1 MNDYS
6 IELSSEEIFDS
17 RSKRNFSEVYGCYAI
32 GHHRSA
38 IVMLWSVVVTDI
50 LFKLEYLANLYSDQP
65 AKDIIASVTASQK
78 QNPRSSEWELT
89 LVRDVQS
96 KTELLDTSELTQLE
110 QLQQLRHLSAHPVIT
125 QGDLLFTPNKETVR
139 ANIRNSLDAVLT
151 KPPILGRKVFDHFTE
166 DIAQLSQQ
174 SPDYSQISS
183 YIDSKYLRQ
192 IMIQTIGRI
201 FRSLWRVT
209 FKSADAMA
217 EENREINEQVLE
229 VLFAKHT
236 SYLSKE
242 ISDNPNY
249 FSEISAEDDTLHIMS
264 LFLSKN
270 PGVYRLLTPAATV
283 PIESHANLTA
293 DNFANCWFI
302 GDSPL
307 AHLTDLA
314 SRLNNGEKISN
325 DTMSSLCQSLASTEA
340 LSLIFHCGIDLYF
353 NSGSFNSADSIFYSL
368 IKPCL
373 NYYTRECFEEF
384 LKNCSNSR
392 NSQVFGRT
400 RVGRDHKV
408 VETAIARR
416 FPDIDLNAYPRF
428 LSSVS

>member
-192 IMIQTIGRI
+192 ITIQTIG
-201 FRSLWRVT
+201 
-209 FKSADAMA
+209 
-217 EENREINEQVLE
+217 N
-229 VLFAKHT
+229 
-236 SYLSKE
+236 LSK
-242 ISDNPNY
+242 
-249 FSEISAEDDTLHIMS
+249 FVA
-264 LFLSKN
+264 
-270 PGVYRLLTPAATV
+270 
-283 PIESHANLTA
+283 
-293 DNFANCWFI
+293 
-302 GDSPL
+302 
-307 AHLTDLA
+307 
-314 SRLNNGEKISN
+314 
-325 DTMSSLCQSLASTEA
+325 
-340 LSLIFHCGIDLYF
+340 
-353 NSGSFNSADSIFYSL
+353 
-368 IKPCL
+368 
-373 NYYTRECFEEF
+373 
-384 LKNCSNSR
+384 R
-392 NSQVFGRT
+392 N
-400 RVGRDHKV
+400 
-408 VETAIARR
+408 I
-416 FPDIDLNAYPRF
+416 
-428 LSSVS
+428 